1 MQSGFFDDLL
11 KQESEKKEE
20 VKAEETKASSDVEV
34 IDFGSFKP
42 KEEVVV
48 EQKEEVNVE
57 EKVEI
62 SNVAP
67 QIEPTKTFEE
77 KKVETPK
84 VETKVENTPKQ
95 EEKVEKPKTQ
105 NALVKKDF
113 NQQLIENTLNK
124 INDIVSYSNETFTP
138 DAKIVA
144 CDIITS
150 IDHALNVNGQKWNEI
165 DVKGSGLIMQIKK
178 WAKLGVDCS
187 TDHLYADIRKNG
199 KTGLYDIKIKG
210 QYQTVEKLMV
220 QYCSKQIF
228 KFKTEVI
235 CIGDELKTHFD
246 YETGDEK
253 VVDFIKNEHIDRN
266 KIENI
271 TGAFK
276 IAYYVENGIVK
287 QIVTIIEKDRIER
300 ARESAMTK
308 NVWNRDT
315 QKMVKK
321 TVTWEMFNGENIR
334 PFMNYPAELIEDLK
348 IVNENEDIDF
358 NKEHKYRDVVNAEE
372 HATETLGV
380 GEEVG
385 FDN

>member
-1 MQSGFFDDLL
+1 MQNGFFDDLL
-11 KQESEKKEE
+11 KQESEKREE
-20 VKAEETKASSDVEV
+20 VKPQEVKVSADTEV
-34 IDFGSFKP
+34 IDFGSFGS
-42 KEEVVV
+42 KEEV
-48 EQKEEVNVE
+48 
-57 EKVEI
+57 KVEKEVEK
-62 SNVAP
+62 SNVAS
-67 QIEPTKTFEE
+67 QNEPTKSFEE

-84 VETKVENTPKQ
+84 QETKVE
-95 EEKVEKPKTQ
+95 EKPKMEEQPKQQIQPQNQTQPQ
-105 NALVKKDF
+105 NAVVKKDMS
-113 NQQLIENTLNK
+113 QKLIESTLNK
-124 INDIVSYSNETFTP
+124 INDIVAYSNETFTAQ
-138 DAKIVA
+138 AKMVA

-150 IDHALNVNGQKWNEI
+150 IDHTLNVNGQKWSEI

-199 KTGLYDIKIKG
+199 KTGLYDIKVKG

-220 QYCSKQIF
+220 QYCKKQIF

-235 CIGDELKTHFD
+235 CIGDDLRTHFD

-253 VVDFIKNEHIDRN
+253 VMDFIKNEKIDRN
-266 KIENI
+266 KMENI

-276 IAYYVENGIVK
+276 IAYYAENGVVK
-287 QIVTIIEKDRIER
+287 QIVTIIEKDRIQR
-300 ARESAMTK
+300 AFESATTK

-334 PFMNYPAELIEDLK
+334 PFMDYPAELIEDLK

-372 HATETLGV
+372 HATETLGT
-380 GEEVG
+380 GEQVG

>member
-20 VKAEETKASSDVEV
+20 VKVEETKASPDVEV

-42 KEEVVV
+42 KEEVSV
-48 EQKEEVNVE
+48 EQKEEVKVE

-77 KKVETPK
+77 KKVERPK
-84 VETKVENTPKQ
+84 VEAKVENTPKQ